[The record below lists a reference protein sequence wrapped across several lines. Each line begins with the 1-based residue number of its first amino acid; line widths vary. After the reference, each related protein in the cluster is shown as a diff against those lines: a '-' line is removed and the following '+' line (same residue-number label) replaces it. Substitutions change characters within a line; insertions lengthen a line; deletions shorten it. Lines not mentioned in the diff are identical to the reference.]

1 MSSTPILIAPEFVKT
16 LPASQRQAFAPRA
29 SEIKQ
34 AAQAF
39 VEKLKGHRNEWARA
53 ATNVVSTSSIYEA
66 FREAGCEARVVR
78 KVDEK
83 TGQPLVERRND
94 SKGQPKDYPVCDIY
108 VMLPDGPIQN
118 RSGRKPWT
126 PPKQRLVALRAELE
140 DKATTAERRAEIQDA
155 VKAILD
161 RNPNLA

>member
-1 MSSTPILIAPEFVKT
+1 MSSTPILTAPEFVKS
-16 LPASQRQAFAPRA
+16 LPASQRQAFAPKA

-34 AAQAF
+34 AAVAF
-39 VEKLKGHRNEWARA
+39 VEKLKAHRNEWARA

-83 TGQPLVERRND
+83 TGQPLVERRMD

-126 PPKQRLVALRAELE
+126 PPKQRLATLRAELE
-140 DKATTAERRAEIQDA
+140 AKDTTAERKAEIREA
-155 VKAILD
+155 VKVILE
-161 RNPNLA
+161 RNPGLS